1 MHVLKFKGQLPK
13 KYYNKEQTTIN
24 KLLTSEKWGTK
35 LLVNPRPLDKEIS
48 FLIRQGTC
56 SCMHAC
62 ICEWILSHNISSVL
76 RQLLMKLFINFVN
89 HECFLLAPTS

>member
-35 LLVNPRPLDKEIS
+35 LLVNPLRQGN
-48 FLIRQGTC
+48 LIRQGT
-56 SCMHAC
+56 
-62 ICEWILSHNISSVL
+62 
-76 RQLLMKLFINFVN
+76 
-89 HECFLLAPTS
+89 